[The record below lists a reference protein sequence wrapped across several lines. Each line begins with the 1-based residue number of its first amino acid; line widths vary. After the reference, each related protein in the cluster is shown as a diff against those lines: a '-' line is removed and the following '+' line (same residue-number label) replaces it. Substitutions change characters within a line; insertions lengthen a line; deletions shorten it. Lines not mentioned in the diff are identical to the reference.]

1 MASLANGRAS
11 NCSCMSRQ
19 KWFFLLFVFIGFIL
33 MTATGLI
40 VYYSFCIPTGVE
52 TEIIC
57 LPPAPATSCPAPPS
71 NLPPCT
77 SPPTCPPI
85 AALPCPNS
93 PAQTCRPCPTHP
105 PCTTSNCQPF
115 VCQAQPPTEIRPLT
129 EPEMTNTRAFDLI
142 TRHPVNSYE
151 RLQVALQLMEFSIEW
166 WANAFTV
173 RNCIHDIRRV
183 CTVCKDRYHY
193 LRCIVENDL
202 DSNKEIPKATRFVN
216 EKYVNEP
223 SNNMNH
229 IYALNDR
236 GNRYWFPEDIRRRAY
251 HSAKEE
257 QFQKYFETD
266 VDMWKWGLRYDEYI
280 PLQIN
285 QRALSFWID
294 KAGTPNRRHCTPC
307 EGTNPLH
314 HMSCTAYP
322 HYLYEGGTRTT
333 EYDYTWWPPHQL

>member
-1 MASLANGRAS
+1 
-11 NCSCMSRQ
+11 
-19 KWFFLLFVFIGFIL
+19 
-33 MTATGLI
+33 
-40 VYYSFCIPTGVE
+40 
-52 TEIIC
+52 
-57 LPPAPATSCPAPPS
+57 
-71 NLPPCT
+71 
-77 SPPTCPPI
+77 
-85 AALPCPNS
+85 
-93 PAQTCRPCPTHP
+93 
-105 PCTTSNCQPF
+105 
-115 VCQAQPPTEIRPLT
+115 
-129 EPEMTNTRAFDLI
+129 MTNTRAFDLI

-236 GNRYWFPEDIRRRAY
+236 GNRYWFPEDIRRRAH

-322 HYLYEGGTRTT
+322 HYLYEGGIRTT